1 MLTLRPCRSFGS
13 PLVDELTAFS
23 LAFDTA
29 LDAAGVSPDELTVEV
44 SSAGAERCACC
55 VMMPSLHRALTHRWR
70 IVHACSE
77 VRLPRDLGRFQ
88 GIPMVVRYRNAAEGG
103 AEATEALDMLSYDA
117 AAAVTTWKVADVR
130 MNRGGLKKG
139 QPMSKKTR
147 ERRLTLPV
155 ADLLKINLLIDV

>member
-1 MLTLRPCRSFGS
+1 M
-13 PLVDELTAFS
+13 
-23 LAFDTA
+23 
-29 LDAAGVSPDELTVEV
+29 
-44 SSAGAERCACC
+44 
-55 VMMPSLHRALTHRWR
+55 
-70 IVHACSE
+70 
-77 VRLPRDLGRFQ
+77 RLPRDLGRFP
-88 GIPMVVRYRNAAEGG
+88 GIPMVVRYRNAADGG

-117 AAAVTTWKVADVR
+117 AAGVTTWKVADVR